1 MSCYDRKWLHTGSIN
16 KTSPNWY
23 FSNDPVH
30 WKDAAWKKDQ
40 INKVVGQKKK
50 KWRQS
55 NQAYVY

>member
-50 KWRQS
+50 NEGK
-55 NQAYVY
+55 